1 MSTEEQDEAQITRN
15 DEAYDIED
23 DIQDWNALNKLTK
36 NSEVIPKRGEKDFEP
51 DGTSVQSSLLDDSR
65 NAMYQALSYL
75 GDII

>member
-36 NSEVIPKRGEKDFEP
+36 NSEVIPKRGEKDFSQMERQYKVP
-51 DGTSVQSSLLDDSR
+51 C
-65 NAMYQALSYL
+65 
-75 GDII
+75 